1 MNISS
6 SIKIVPKVF
15 GNKILWYYITMK
27 EEEGDLALEKLE
39 QDPSLNF
46 FCTCDKEGFYIV
58 FDLHTLVNNAYNKEI
73 SPLL

>member
-27 EEEGDLALEKLE
+27 EEGDLALEKLE
-39 QDPSLNF
+39 QDPSLNIF
-46 FCTCDKEGFYIV
+46 FVHVIMIRKV
-58 FDLHTLVNNAYNKEI
+58 FIYWIFIH
-73 SPLL
+73 